1 MPCNQ
6 PAGGPR
12 AFWGHGV
19 PRGSFTGRPAEPP
32 SSWRARF
39 RGPTDRLASFLSA
52 PGDPRCQSLRTQGQ
66 LSPRPRGLQPSLH
79 RSLQGALPGKR
90 PPRMH
95 GLSPEASVQPWLS
108 PSPEPSLLS
117 HPLRGFP
124 HRTSAASGPPWD
136 TTPKLTP
143 GSVHTLPAA
152 CGDGVLLPTIAS
164 PQHCRFPS
172 RPTSSHTLVQLL
184 GTPGHQPRLAIS
196 EGSLLSPRAA
206 LRAGWLRALPQGWT
220 G

>member
-108 PSPEPSLLS
+108 PSPVPHPRPPLSPLSYPTPFGASRTALLLPLALPGNTS
-117 HPLRGFP
+117 HPHLPVEPPKAPLVSR
-124 HRTSAASGPPWD
+124 AGPGI
-136 TTPKLTP
+136 L
-143 GSVHTLPAA
+143 S
-152 CGDGVLLPTIAS
+152 
-164 PQHCRFPS
+164 S
-172 RPTSSHTLVQLL
+172 RPRV
-184 GTPGHQPRLAIS
+184 
-196 EGSLLSPRAA
+196 
-206 LRAGWLRALPQGWT
+206 
-220 G
+220 

>member
-124 HRTSAASGPPWD
+124 HRTSAASGPPWEHLPPSPPRGASQGPSGQQGRPWHLVFQTPSLNPPTLAVGLPGYSPPIQD
-136 TTPKLTP
+136 THPWL
-143 GSVHTLPAA
+143 GQL
-152 CGDGVLLPTIAS
+152 G
-164 PQHCRFPS
+164 
-172 RPTSSHTLVQLL
+172 RP
-184 GTPGHQPRLAIS
+184 
-196 EGSLLSPRAA
+196 
-206 LRAGWLRALPQGWT
+206 
-220 G
+220 